1 MHEYGVLAMPEIGL
15 GMWAYGVLA
24 LALVA
29 ASITDVRE
37 GKVRN
42 VVTYPAV
49 VIGLIGHTL
58 VGGLGPGID
67 PDLGLLGSLSG
78 LAVGFLPLLVAW
90 LAGGIGGGD
99 AKLMGAVG
107 ALTGWRFAIAAMFY
121 GFAVAGIMAVVIM
134 LKRRI
139 TKETLA
145 RIMRWLYLVFTPA
158 RPADPATEESPKI
171 PFGLALCIG
180 SAIALVDVL
189 FRTATA
195 PRLWFGI

>member
-90 LAGGIGGGD
+90 LAGGIGGAQAHGI
-99 AKLMGAVG
+99 GAVG
-107 ALTGWRFAIAAMFY
+107 PF
-121 GFAVAGIMAVVIM
+121 
-134 LKRRI
+134 
-139 TKETLA
+139 LA
-145 RIMRWLYLVFTPA
+145 R
-158 RPADPATEESPKI
+158 RPGGQHANAVN
-171 PFGLALCIG
+171 GLL
-180 SAIALVDVL
+180 
-189 FRTATA
+189 
-195 PRLWFGI
+195 RLPQ